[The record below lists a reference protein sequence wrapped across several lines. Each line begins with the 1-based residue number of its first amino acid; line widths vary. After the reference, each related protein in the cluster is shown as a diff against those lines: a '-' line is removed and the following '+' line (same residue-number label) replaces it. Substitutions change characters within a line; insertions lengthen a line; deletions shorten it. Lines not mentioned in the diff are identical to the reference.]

1 MLKSVPQGTIETGL
15 HQMEIHEHLGGE
27 ESGQTIW
34 KELTEEF
41 EEELKWVH
49 ITSDSIWNTARERE
63 IKRPF
68 TQSERKLIASV
79 QTSESVTQ
87 TRFWRLRPDGLV
99 FRLSTK
105 TKSGILCIL
114 EFKRMSDVTDQY
126 LIRVHSRAENQYV
139 SLKRALGV
147 TLHHQGSQV
156 EQISFRVSVPQ

>member
-49 ITSDSIWNTARERE
+49 ITSDSIWNTGRELE
-63 IKRPF
+63 IKCPF
-68 TQSERKLIASV
+68 TQSDLKLIASD

-87 TRFWRLRPDGLV
+87 TRFWRLRPDGLP
-99 FRLSTK
+99 FRLPTK
-105 TKSGILCIL
+105 TKVGTLCIL
-114 EFKRMSDVTDQY
+114 EFKSMSDVTDQY
-126 LIRVHSRAENQYV
+126 LTRAR
-139 SLKRALGV
+139 S
-147 TLHHQGSQV
+147 
-156 EQISFRVSVPQ
+156 